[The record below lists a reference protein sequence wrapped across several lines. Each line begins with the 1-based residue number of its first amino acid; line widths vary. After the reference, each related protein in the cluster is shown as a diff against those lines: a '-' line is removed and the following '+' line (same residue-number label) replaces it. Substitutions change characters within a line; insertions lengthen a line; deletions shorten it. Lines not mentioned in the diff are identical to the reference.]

1 MIVKHKSIE
10 YFRTFFDVSQTI
22 FSSQSLKDILKR
34 LIKRTVGALNAKA
47 GSLRLV
53 NEQSHRL
60 ELAASYMLS
69 KKYLDKGHLSSDL
82 SIPEVLEGKVIV
94 IKDAFKDPR
103 IQYKAEK
110 LEEGINTILSVPV
123 VAGDKV
129 IGVLRLYSGEPRDF
143 SDEEIEFVSALAEI
157 GGLAITDARI
167 YEDEGIKL
175 SSLLKEVGVELPE
188 EPKRP
193 KQKAKSFALEPVDP
207 SRSLEYFRG
216 LHTIA
221 KAILSTLDSRQ
232 VIDLVIEIVLAIMK
246 VKACSLRLINET
258 TRELEMVASKG
269 LSEGYLK
276 KGPLHIDKSIRETL
290 AGTPVLIADAR
301 TDPRIEYLPEKA
313 QEGIVS
319 ILSLPI
325 IARKRVIGILRL
337 YSEELRRYSREEVA
351 FLSAIAEMA
360 GIAIINA
367 RLYER
372 TKYDLSFW
380 KTTMG
385 YLDVR
390 RNKE

>member
-1 MIVKHKSIE
+1 MIVKHKTIE
-10 YFRTFFDVSQTI
+10 YFRTFFDMSQAI
-22 FSSQSLKDILKR
+22 FSSQSLKDILKL
-34 LIKRTVGALNAKA
+34 LIKRTVSALDAKA

-53 NEQSHRL
+53 NEQTHRL
-60 ELAASYMLS
+60 ELAASYLLS
-69 KKYLDKGHLSSDL
+69 KKYLNKGSLSSDL
-82 SIPEVLEGKVIV
+82 SIPEVLEGKIIV
-94 IKDAFKDPR
+94 IKEAFKDPR

-157 GGLAITDARI
+157 GGLAIANAKI

-188 EPKRP
+188 EPRRT
-193 KQKAKSFALEPVDP
+193 KQKLKSFALEPVDP

-216 LHTIA
+216 LHTVA
-221 KAILSTLDSRQ
+221 KVILSTLDSRQ
-232 VIDLVIEIVLAIMK
+232 VIDLVIEIILAIMK

-276 KGPLHIDKSIRETL
+276 KGPLHADKSIRETL

-337 YSEELRRYSREEVA
+337 YSEEPRRYSREEVA

-380 KTTMG
+380 KTTLG

-390 RNKE
+390 PNEK

>member
-1 MIVKHKSIE
+1 MIAEHKTIE
-10 YFRTFFDVSQTI
+10 YFRTFADVSQAI
-22 FSSQSLKDILKR
+22 FSSLSLKDILR
-34 LIKRTVGALNAKA
+34 LLIKRTVIALNAKA

-53 NEQSHRL
+53 NEQTHRL
-60 ELAASYMLS
+60 ELAASYLLS
-69 KKYLDKGHLSSDL
+69 KKYLNKGSLSSDR

-94 IKDAFKDPR
+94 IKDAFNDPR

-157 GGLAITDARI
+157 GGLAIANAKI

-193 KQKAKSFALEPVDP
+193 KQRLKSFALEPVEP

-216 LHTIA
+216 LHAIA
-221 KAILSTLDSRQ
+221 KAILSTLNSRQ

-258 TRELEMVASKG
+258 TRELELVASKG

-337 YSEELRRYSREEVA
+337 YSKEPRRYSREEVA
-351 FLSAIAEMA
+351 FLSATAEMA

-380 KTTMG
+380 KTTLG

-390 RNKE
+390 PDKE